1 MEDVCMNGTGI
12 TAPKGF
18 KAAGVSCGLKKNGNK
33 DLALLVSDV
42 EANAAGIFTTNT
54 VKGHSLMWTR
64 EKIKN
69 GKAKAVVIN
78 SGCANACVGARGD
91 KDAEEMAKFAASLLD
106 CEPEKVMLGS
116 TGVIGYP
123 LDMEKIKYGIKK
135 AFERLSADGAPD
147 CAQAIMTTDTFAKQA
162 SKSFIL
168 DGKKVTIGGMAKGSG
183 MIHPNMATMIA
194 ILTTDVSISPELL
207 KKALKTVADS
217 SFNRISVDGDTSV
230 CDKVLILANG
240 MAGNSPIT
248 SEGAEYN
255 IFLDALLEVSVTLA
269 KMIAKDGE
277 GATKLIEIRV
287 ENCSD
292 RANAHLIL
300 NAVAKSPLVKTA
312 IFGNDANWGRIFT
325 AAGYSG
331 AVFDPNKTD
340 IYLGDLLVCKNGT
353 AYPFDEEKALEIL
366 KKDEV
371 TLVIDLKDGNVC
383 DRMWTCDLTYDYI
396 RINGSYRT

>member
-1 MEDVCMNGTGI
+1 MNRTGV
-12 TAPKGF
+12 TAPIGF
-18 KAAGVSCGLKKNGNK
+18 KAAGVSCGLKKNDRK
-33 DLALLVSDV
+33 DLALLVSDID
-42 EANAAGIFTTNT
+42 ANAAGIFTTNI

-69 GKAKAVVIN
+69 GTAKAVVIN
-78 SGCANACVGARGD
+78 SGCANACVGIRGD
-91 KDAEEMAKFAASLLD
+91 KDAEEMAKFAAMLAG

-123 LDMEKIKYGIKK
+123 LDMEKIKTGIKK
-135 AFERLSADGAPD
+135 AFDQLSADGAAD
-147 CAQAIMTTDTFAKQA
+147 CAQAIMTTDTFPKQA
-162 SKSFIL
+162 SKTFEL
-168 DGKKVTIGGMAKGSG
+168 GGKTVTIGGMAKGSG
-183 MIHPNMATMIA
+183 MIHPNMATMISV
-194 ILTTDVSISPELL
+194 LTTDAGISVELL
-207 KKALKTVADS
+207 QRALRTVADK

-240 MAGNSPIT
+240 MAGNTPIT
-248 SEGAEYN
+248 WEGTEYS
-255 IFLDALLEVSVTLA
+255 IFVNALLEVSVALSKMLA
-269 KMIAKDGE
+269 RDGE

-292 RANAHLIL
+292 KKNAHLIL

-312 IFGNDANWGRIFT
+312 VFGKDANWGRIFT

-340 IYLGDLLVCKNGT
+340 IYLGDILVCKNGT

-366 KKDEV
+366 NRDEV
-371 TLVIDLKDGNVC
+371 TIVIDLKDGKVC

-396 RINGSYRT
+396 KINGSYRT

>member
-1 MEDVCMNGTGI
+1 MNRTGV
-12 TAPKGF
+12 TAPIGF
-18 KAAGVSCGLKKNGNK
+18 KAAGVSCGLKKNDRK
-33 DLALLVSDV
+33 DLALLVSDID
-42 EANAAGIFTTNT
+42 ANAAGIFTTNI

-69 GKAKAVVIN
+69 GTAKAVVIN
-78 SGCANACVGARGD
+78 SGCANACVGIRGD
-91 KDAEEMAKFAASLLD
+91 KDAEEMAKFAAMLAG

-123 LDMEKIKYGIKK
+123 LDMEKIKTGITK
-135 AFERLSADGAPD
+135 AFDQLSADGAAD
-147 CAQAIMTTDTFAKQA
+147 CALAIMKTDTFPKQA
-162 SKSFIL
+162 SKTFEL
-168 DGKKVTIGGMAKGSG
+168 GGKTVTIGGMAKGSG
-183 MIHPNMATMIA
+183 MIHPNMATMISV
-194 ILTTDVSISPELL
+194 LTTDAGISVELL
-207 KKALKTVADS
+207 QRALRTVADK

-240 MAGNSPIT
+240 MAGNTPIT
-248 SEGAEYN
+248 WEGTEYS
-255 IFLDALLEVSVTLA
+255 IFVNALLEVSVALSKMLA
-269 KMIAKDGE
+269 RDGE

-292 RANAHLIL
+292 KKNAHLIL

-312 IFGNDANWGRIFT
+312 VFGKDANWGRIFT

-340 IYLGDLLVCKNGT
+340 IYLGDILVCKNGT

-366 KKDEV
+366 NRDEV
-371 TLVIDLKDGNVC
+371 TIVIDLKDGKVC

-396 RINGSYRT
+396 KINGSYRT